1 MIKQKSIAK
10 EVTISGVGLHTG
22 QHVTMTLKPAP
33 INNGFTFVRVDL
45 EGAPVI
51 EANANF
57 VVSTERGTNLEYK
70 GIQLHTTEHVLAALV
85 GSDLDNVIIELNAS
99 EPPIMDGSSKF
110 FVEAV
115 LTAGVIEQE
124 AERDVYVVKDV
135 IKYVDERT
143 GSEII
148 IMPSD
153 KYEVTAMV
161 DFGTK
166 VLGTQNA
173 TLSDLSDFKEE
184 IAPART
190 FSFLHELETLLNHGL
205 IKGGDLNN
213 AIVYVDKEIS
223 SDTIEKLKV
232 AFNKETISVNPNGI
246 LDNLTL
252 HYPNEAA
259 RHKLLDV
266 IGDLALIG
274 TRIQGRV
281 IANKPGHFVNTQ
293 FAKKMAKII
302 KEEKRNQ
309 VPTYDLHKEPLMD
322 VTKIMSMLQ
331 HRFPFILIVKIIEMN
346 EKKPGHFVNTHFAK
360 KMAKIIKEE
369 KRNQVPTYDLHKE
382 PLMDVTKIM
391 SMLPHRFP
399 FILIDKI
406 IEMNE
411 TSVVGMKNVTINEE
425 FFNGHFPGAPVM
437 PGVLIVEA
445 MAQTG
450 GILILSTVP
459 DPENYLTYFMKIDN
473 VKFKHKVVPGDTLIF
488 KLDLLSPIRRGICHM
503 QANAYANGRLVAEA
517 ELMAQIVKS
526 N

>member
-1 MIKQKSIAK
+1 MIKQKTIAD
-10 EVTISGVGLHTG
+10 EVVIKGVGLHTG
-22 QHVTMTLKPAP
+22 QQVKMVFKPAAV
-33 INNGFTFVRVDL
+33 NNGFTFVRVDL
-45 EGAPVI
+45 EGSPVI
-51 EANANF
+51 EAQASY
-57 VVSTERGTNLEYK
+57 VVSTERGTNLEHK
-70 GIQLHTTEHVLAALV
+70 GVQLHTTEHVLAALV
-85 GSDLDNVIIELNAS
+85 GCDLDNVIIELNAS

-110 FVEAV
+110 FVEAIDQV
-115 LTAGVIEQE
+115 GVVEQD
-124 AERDVYVVKDV
+124 AEREEYIVKEV
-135 IKYVDERT
+135 ISYVDERT

-148 IMPSD
+148 LMPAD
-153 KYEVTAMV
+153 EYQVTAMV

-173 TLSDLSDFKEE
+173 SIKNLSEFRTE
-184 IAPART
+184 IAQART
-190 FSFLHELETLLNHGL
+190 FSFLHELETLLAHGL

-223 SDTIEKLKV
+223 PETLVRLKE
-232 AFNKETISVNPNGI
+232 AFQKDSISVKPNGI

-274 TRIQGRV
+274 TRIRGKV

-309 VPTYDLHKEPLMD
+309 VPVYDLNQEPLMD
-322 VTKIMSMLQ
+322 INKIQ
-331 HRFPFILIVKIIEMN
+331 
-346 EKKPGHFVNTHFAK
+346 A
-360 KMAKIIKEE
+360 
-369 KRNQVPTYDLHKE
+369 
-382 PLMDVTKIM
+382 
-391 SMLPHRFP
+391 MLPHRYP
-399 FILIDKI
+399 FLLIDRI
-406 IEMNE
+406 LEMTDSE
-411 TSVVGMKNVTINEE
+411 VVGMKNVTMNEQ
-425 FFNGHFPGAPVM
+425 FFQGHFPGAPVM
-437 PGVLIVEA
+437 PGVLIIEA

-473 VKFKHKVVPGDTLIF
+473 VRFKNKVMPGDTLIF
-488 KLDLLSPIRRGICHM
+488 KLSLLSPIRRGICHM
-503 QANAYANGRLVAEA
+503 QANAYANGKLAAEA
-517 ELMAQIVKS
+517 ELMAQIVKTT